1 MSGMN
6 LFKTFFFNLSIAAD
20 AILVNKLRTLLTAL
34 GIIFGVGAV
43 ITMLAIGTGARE
55 EILNQ
60 MKLVGTNNIVI
71 DPLDDKQQEE
81 QSENSNEEK
90 LNQKASPGLT
100 FKDALAIKEILP
112 TVSRISPE
120 ITLNLPLITE
130 GKMTNGFVTGVSPDF
145 FSMYNFSISE
155 GQAFN
160 DEQSGLAM
168 PVCVIGKE
176 IEQKFFS
183 TVNPV
188 GKQIKCGEEWMTVV
202 GVLEDLS
209 ISEESM
215 NENLGIRN
223 YNKEI
228 FVPVNTILLRFKN
241 LYAISGAEVSQV
253 FFGGGMMI
261 NSSSSTED
269 ADIDKNEVDRIVVE
283 ISESDFLIESSE
295 IIGRLLLRRHNGIS
309 DFEIKVPYSLL
320 KQKQKAKQQYNIVL
334 GAIAGISLLVGGIGI
349 MNIMLASV
357 LERVKEIGIRK
368 AMGARKID
376 IIQQFLIEASL
387 ISFSGGIIGVFLGVS
402 TAFLVERYREI
413 ATVVSFQS
421 ILLSFGVSVMIGIVF
436 GFFPARKAAK
446 QDVIESLRHE

>member
-1 MSGMN
+1 MKDF
-6 LFKTFFFNLSIAAD
+6 FKTFLSNLSIAAD
-20 AILVNKLRTLLTAL
+20 AIMVNKVRTLLTAL

-55 EILNQ
+55 EILDQ

-112 TVSRISPE
+112 TVSKISPE
-120 ITLNLPLITE
+120 ITLNLPIITE
-130 GKMTNGFVTGVSPDF
+130 GKMMNGFVTGVSPDF
-145 FSMYNFSISE
+145 FSMYNFSIND

-160 DEQSGLAM
+160 EEQSGLAM
-168 PVCVIGKE
+168 SVCVIGKE
-176 IEQKFFS
+176 IEHKFFS

-188 GKQIKCGEEWMTVV
+188 GKQIKCGEQWMTVV

-209 ISEESM
+209 ISEESIK
-215 NENLGIRN
+215 ENLGIRN

-228 FVPVNTILLRFKN
+228 FIPINTILLRFKN
-241 LYAISGAEVSQV
+241 LYAVSGAEVNQV
-253 FFGGGMMI
+253 FFGGGMMM
-261 NSSSSTED
+261 SSSSSED
-269 ADIDKNEVDRIVVE
+269 ADIDKHEVDRIVVE
-283 ISESDFLIESSE
+283 IIESDFLIESSE
-295 IIGRLLLRRHNGIS
+295 IIGRLLSRRHNDIS
-309 DFEIKVPYSLL
+309 DFEIKVPFSLL

-368 AMGARKID
+368 AMGARKLD

-387 ISFSGGIIGVFLGVS
+387 ISFSGGIIGVVIGVS
-402 TAFLVERYREI
+402 TAFLIERYRDI
-413 ATVVSFQS
+413 STIVSFES

-446 QDVIESLRHE
+446 QDVIESLRYE